1 MKKFYVP
8 RRKRW
13 QGRNNNF
20 RAWEYLHSSN
30 KSYLHFWLQALQ
42 VPDLIC
48 WPWNFAFWLSLLERL
63 HWLSKSV
70 PGYDC
75 PDLLKMFLLTRYFCP
90 DWLCHVCPQC
100 LVNIGAAES
109 GVRTVYLHTHF
120 LAPSF
125 IKDYVL
131 WSHLLLRTPTFY
143 LLPPPL
149 QYIVQ
154 ACQCWFDWPMIFELA

>member
-48 WPWNFAFWLSLLERL
+48 WPWNFAFWLSWLESL

-75 PDLLKMFLLTRYFCP
+75 PDLLKMFLLTTYLFLS
-90 DWLCHVCPQC
+90 WLAMPC
-100 LVNIGAAES
+100 LPSLPGQYRGGGIGFADCAPAHPLFGSFLHKRPRFVPKKLES
-109 GVRTVYLHTHF
+109 LTITYTHILLASATPVYKRN
-120 LAPSF
+120 SS
-125 IKDYVL
+125 KKY
-131 WSHLLLRTPTFY
+131 W
-143 LLPPPL
+143 
-149 QYIVQ
+149 
-154 ACQCWFDWPMIFELA
+154 W